1 LAPALA
7 AACTFRQSCRTN
19 EILTL
24 HYESAWCAMASNE
37 LPSFDLVIFGG
48 TGDLAMRKLLPAL
61 YQRDRAGT
69 LAGNGRI
76 IASAREK
83 LDRAAFIA
91 RVEAQAATFIPAA
104 ERDPVQWQAFLQR
117 LDYVAITA
125 AEPAGYLQLKQML
138 AVESDRQRI
147 FYLATAPQWFG
158 VICQQLQQAGLNGAG
173 SRVVLEKP
181 LGHDLASS
189 QQINDLVGTCF
200 DESQIFRIDH
210 YLGKETVQNLL
221 VLRFA
226 NRLFESLW
234 NAQSID
240 HIQIT
245 VAEQVGV
252 EARAGFY
259 DEAGALRDMVQ
270 NHLLQLLC
278 LVAMEPPASLDADA
292 VRDEKLKV
300 LRSLKPLTASTVAT
314 HAIRG
319 QYSAGELNGKA
330 LPAYRDEPGVK
341 RASGTDTFVALKA
354 EIINWRWTGVPFYLR
369 TGKRLAKR
377 YSEIVVQFKSVPH
390 SIFASQPLD
399 ANKLII
405 RLQPEEDITLE
416 WLGKQ
421 PGTGMNVRNVALT
434 VTNPGGERVPEAYE
448 RLLSEAILG
457 RQTLFMRR
465 DELEAAWTYVAPIL
479 QAWSSSKEEPAFY
492 PAGSWGPAAAQTLL
506 AADGRDWHG
515 DR

>member
-1 LAPALA
+1 
-7 AACTFRQSCRTN
+7 
-19 EILTL
+19 
-24 HYESAWCAMASNE
+24 MATDE
-37 LPSFDLVIFGG
+37 LPPFELVIFGG

-61 YQRDRAGT
+61 YQRQRAGT
-69 LAGNGRI
+69 LAAEGRI
-76 IASAREK
+76 IASAREQ
-83 LDRAAFIA
+83 LDRAAFVA
-91 RVEAQAATFIPAA
+91 RVEAQAAPFIPDS
-104 ERDPVQWQAFLQR
+104 ERDPAQWQTFLQR
-117 LDYVAITA
+117 LDYVAISA
-125 AEPAGYLQLKQML
+125 AEPAGYQQLQQKL
-138 AVESDRQRI
+138 AAFPDRQRI

-158 VICQQLQQAGLNGAG
+158 VISEQLKAVGLNGAN

-189 QQINDLVGTCF
+189 CQINDMVGRCF
-200 DESQIFRIDH
+200 NENQIFRIDH

-234 NAQSID
+234 NTEAID

-245 VAEQVGV
+245 AAEQIGV

-259 DEAGALRDMVQ
+259 DGAGALRDMVQ

-300 LRSLKPLTASTVAT
+300 LRSLKPLSRDTVA
-314 HAIRG
+314 ANVVAG
-319 QYSAGELNGKA
+319 QYSAGTINGKA
-330 LPAYRDEPGVK
+330 LPGYRDEPGVK
-341 RASGTDTFVALKA
+341 AGSQTETFVALKA
-354 EIINWRWTGVPFYLR
+354 EINNWRWAKVPFYLR
-369 TGKRLAKR
+369 TGKRLATR
-377 YSEIVVQFKSVPH
+377 YSEIVVQFREVPH
-390 SIFASQPLD
+390 SIFAGQKLE

-405 RLQPEEDITLE
+405 RLQPEEDITLQ

-421 PGTGMNVRNVALT
+421 PGTGMQVRDVALT
-434 VTNPGGERVPEAYE
+434 LADAGGERVPEAYE

-465 DELEAAWTYVAPIL
+465 DEQEAAWSYVTPIL
-479 QAWSSSKEEPAFY
+479 DAWASAAHQPAMY
-492 PAGSWGPAAAQTLL
+492 PAGSWGPEAATRLL
-506 AADGRDWHG
+506 TRDGRDWHG
-515 DR
+515 IS